1 MNEPTEFKYPLDEYG
16 DPYFAG
22 THVNA
27 IQGMDEILEKL
38 NVEDTK
44 WIKYD
49 VPSPVEK
56 DTLFKAS
63 GENGF
68 DCGYRII
75 KMLGIEEFY
84 IRFNL
89 RNINNDTVIKLPS
102 GLIKHSQSFT
112 LRSSSSHAPVKV
124 AVRPNG
130 NINLYPITSSSN
142 WASKDYVYGEVRFL
156 NN

>member
-16 DPYFAG
+16 EPYFAG
-22 THVNA
+22 SHVNA

-112 LRSSSSHAPVKV
+112 LRSSRSHAPVKV

-142 WASKDYVYGEVRFL
+142 WASNDYVYGEVRFL